1 MSNAPKT
8 PDWNH
13 IRAFLATAET
23 GSLSAAA
30 RQLGLTQPTLSRQVA
45 ALEEDLGIL
54 LFERVG
60 RTLELTSAG
69 VELLDHTKQ
78 MGEAANLFALTA
90 SGQSQSI
97 EGEVRITAS
106 DMMSAYILPQFLRE
120 LEDTAPNLK
129 IDVIAANDIRD
140 LLRREADI
148 AIRHVRPEQPDLIAK
163 LVVEANASLY
173 GADSYLQ
180 RYGTPTTREDLK
192 DHRFISYGD
201 TAVMLQYLKDLDIH
215 ITDDN
220 FHIGSENGL
229 VAWQYAL
236 EGFGLSIMDDLV
248 AQRLPA
254 MRRLVTEEELLKY
267 PVWLATHQELHTS
280 RRIRLVFDMLSDY
293 LKRTY
298 RGNP

>member
-1 MSNAPKT
+1 M
-8 PDWNH
+8 
-13 IRAFLATAET
+13 
-23 GSLSAAA
+23 
-30 RQLGLTQPTLSRQVA
+30 
-45 ALEEDLGIL
+45 
-54 LFERVG
+54 
-60 RTLELTSAG
+60 
-69 VELLDHTKQ
+69 
-78 MGEAANLFALTA
+78 
-90 SGQSQSI
+90 
-97 EGEVRITAS
+97 
-106 DMMSAYILPQFLRE
+106 
-120 LEDTAPNLK
+120 
-129 IDVIAANDIRD
+129 
-140 LLRREADI
+140 
-148 AIRHVRPEQPDLIAK
+148 
-163 LVVEANASLY
+163 
-173 GADSYLQ
+173 Q

-248 AQRLPA
+248 AQRLPF

-298 RGNP
+298 KAGS